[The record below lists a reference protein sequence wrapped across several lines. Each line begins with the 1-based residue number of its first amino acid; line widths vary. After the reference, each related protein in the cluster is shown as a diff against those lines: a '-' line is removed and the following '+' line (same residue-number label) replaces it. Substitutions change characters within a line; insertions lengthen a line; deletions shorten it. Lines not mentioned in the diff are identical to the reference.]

1 MGQEMNILETLK
13 INLVKISNKKHKT
26 KTAFITQ
33 ALADRTTHLNNINSL
48 NGHSKT
54 ILSKLSTFDFSI
66 HLPLFMNAN
75 DICILY

>member
-1 MGQEMNILETLK
+1 MNILETLK
-13 INLVKISNKKHKT
+13 INLVKISTKKHKT

-54 ILSKLSTFDFSI
+54 ILSKLSTSDFSI
-66 HLPLFMNAN
+66 L
-75 DICILY
+75 